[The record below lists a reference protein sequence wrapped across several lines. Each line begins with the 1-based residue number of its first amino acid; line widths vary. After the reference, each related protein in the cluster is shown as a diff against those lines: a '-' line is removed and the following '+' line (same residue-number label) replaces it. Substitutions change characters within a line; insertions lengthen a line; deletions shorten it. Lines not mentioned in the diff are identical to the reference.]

1 MKLATQS
8 AWMPASEYGRKLR
21 GLGINLIV
29 RDVSKAL
36 RFQSEVLAA
45 DILYSDPDF
54 AAMRAFDSEW
64 MVHADHTYDRHP
76 INGIL
81 SECPERGIGI
91 EIRLY
96 GRDPDEAESV
106 AQALGFEVLASAS
119 DKPHGLR
126 ETYIFDQDGYLW
138 VPGVPLP

>member
-8 AWMPASEYGRKLR
+8 AWMPASEYGRRLS

-29 RDVSKAL
+29 RDVSAAL
-36 RFQSEVLAA
+36 SFQSEVLAA
-45 DILYSDPDF
+45 DILYSDSDF
-54 AAMRAFDSEW
+54 AAMRAFGSEW
-64 MVHADHTYDRHP
+64 MLHADHTYDRHP
-76 INGIL
+76 INEIL
-81 SECPERGIGI
+81 SECPPRGIGI

-96 GRDPDEAESV
+96 GRNPDEAEAI

-126 ETYIFDQDGYLW
+126 ETYIVDQDGYLW

>member
-8 AWMPASEYGRKLR
+8 AWMPASEYGHRLS
-21 GLGINLIV
+21 GLGINLLV
-29 RDVSKAL
+29 RDVSAAL

-54 AAMRAFDSEW
+54 AAMRAFGSEW
-64 MVHADHTYDRHP
+64 MLHADHTYEHHP
-76 INGIL
+76 LNGNL
-81 SECPERGIGI
+81 SEYSARGIGV

-96 GRDPDEAESV
+96 GRNPDEAEAV

-126 ETYIFDQDGYLW
+126 ETYIVDQDGYLW

>member
-8 AWMPASEYGRKLR
+8 AWMPASEYGHRLS
-21 GLGINLIV
+21 GLGINLLV
-29 RDVSKAL
+29 RDVSAAL

-54 AAMRAFDSEW
+54 AAMQAFGSEW
-64 MVHADHTYDRHP
+64 MLHADHTYDRHP

-81 SECPERGIGI
+81 SEFPARGIGI

-96 GRDPDEAESV
+96 GRNPDEAEAM
-106 AQALGFEVLASAS
+106 AQDLGFEVLDSAS

-126 ETYIFDQDGYLW
+126 ETYIVDQDGYLW

>member
-1 MKLATQS
+1 MKQATQS

-29 RDVSKAL
+29 RDVSKSL

-76 INGIL
+76 INEIL
-81 SECPERGIGI
+81 SECPPRGIGI

-96 GRDPDEAESV
+96 GRNPDEAEAI

-126 ETYIFDQDGYLW
+126 ETYIVDQDGYLW

>member
-29 RDVSKAL
+29 RDVSKSL

-96 GRDPDEAESV
+96 GRDPDEAESA